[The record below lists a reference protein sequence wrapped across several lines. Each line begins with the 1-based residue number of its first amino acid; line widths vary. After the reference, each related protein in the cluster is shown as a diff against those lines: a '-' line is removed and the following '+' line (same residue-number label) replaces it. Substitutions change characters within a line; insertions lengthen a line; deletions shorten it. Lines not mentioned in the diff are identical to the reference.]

1 MIDPRYKLLDCKT
14 IQALRAKSDLAKT
27 SSVATEGNEAGKE
40 TEPAIRFKNYK
51 PYDSSLVVKV
61 VEKSSEIVEN
71 NDAPVESKKE
81 ETDIIKRELAQYNE
95 EELNI
100 VPKKANW
107 DLKSQIEGRMNK
119 LKRKTQ
125 RAIVDILREKLAEK
139 SDDEDDNNEIG
150 DS

>member
-1 MIDPRYKLLDCKT
+1 M
-14 IQALRAKSDLAKT
+14 QALRSKSEQAKLT
-27 SSVATEGNEAGKE
+27 LTTLTGGENTLVEKE
-40 TEPAIRFKNYK
+40 SAIRFKNYK
-51 PYDSSLVVKV
+51 PYDSSLIVQQH
-61 VEKSSEIVEN
+61 EKSTAIGENVEVIDN
-71 NDAPVESKKE
+71 TKKE

-107 DLKSQIEGRMNK
+107 DLKSQIEDRMNK

-139 SDDEDDNNEIG
+139 SDDEGDGNEIEDG
-150 DS
+150 R